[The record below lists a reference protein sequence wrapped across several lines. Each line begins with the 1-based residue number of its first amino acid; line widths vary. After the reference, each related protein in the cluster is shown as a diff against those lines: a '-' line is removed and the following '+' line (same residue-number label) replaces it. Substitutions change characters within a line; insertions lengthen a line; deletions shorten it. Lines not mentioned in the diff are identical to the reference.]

1 MVKDG
6 DFVAVFN
13 SIHRVMKAE
22 KLLKAAGLKVLLIPA
37 PRSITS
43 DCGLALRFGADDG
56 SAVEQAMEESNL
68 LPEELYLKQGE
79 EYKRVN
85 NGL

>member
-1 MVKDG
+1 MVKEG

-13 SIHRVMKAE
+13 SVHRVMKAE
-22 KLLKAAGLKVLLIPA
+22 KLLKTAGLKVLLIPA

-43 DCGLALRFGADDG
+43 DCGLALRFAAGDR
-56 SAVEQAMEESNL
+56 SVVEQAMAESNL

-85 NGL
+85 NGS

>member
-22 KLLKAAGLKVLLIPA
+22 KLLKAEGLKVLLIPA

-43 DCGLALRFGADDG
+43 DCGLALRFAAEDR
-56 SAVEQAMEESNL
+56 SAVEKAMAESNL
-68 LPEELYLKQGE
+68 LPEELYVRHGV
-79 EYKRVN
+79 EYKGVEN
-85 NGL
+85 ES